1 MGIRP
6 ITETGCLEAHL
17 GRQLHATHQATG
29 HRLDH
34 HRHHHHHHHHTGGR
48 AGDRFGERSRTRSL
62 GAASETT
69 PGNLSSFPV
78 RRRRRRDQPPPSG
91 TPSDRPAGR
100 PIVDRRRIDSKS
112 RGMEFSALLTSAG
125 INIGLCA
132 LFLSLYSVLR
142 KQPHNYGVY
151 FGRRL
156 AEEKFRQQVDY
167 FSLERLLP
175 TAGWIVKAYWCTEE
189 EIRRVAGLDS
199 VVFLRLF
206 IFSIRIFSI
215 TSLVCIFGVLPVN
228 YHGKE
233 KNHARIPAESLNV
246 FTIANLKEGS
256 RMLWV
261 HCVALY
267 VITISACILL
277 YYEYKYISRK
287 RLAHITG
294 SPPNPGHF
302 SVLVRSVPK
311 SDNELLDDTIRNFF
325 VNYHGSSYLSH
336 QMIYRKGSMQK
347 FVDNAEKSRRSNLSR
362 CGLCGVRASS
372 FQQYRNKFI
381 NSKKPDL
388 SDPEVIEAQKDC
400 PGAIVF
406 FKTRYAAIVAA
417 RILQSSNPMLWVT
430 DLAPEPKDVYWSNL
444 WIPYRQI
451 WLRKIAT
458 LAASV
463 AFMFVFIVPVAFVQ
477 SMMQLDQIEQ
487 LFPSLKTMLKKPFFV
502 KVVTGYLPSVVLLLS
517 LYTVPP
523 LMMFFSSIEGSISRS
538 GRKKSACC
546 KILFFTIWNV
556 FFVNVLSGSVLNQLN
571 VFTRPRDM
579 PSMLAEL
586 VPKQATFFITYVLTS
601 GWASLCSEILQV
613 YNLVY
618 NFFRKCIFCYR
629 DDPEYGYSFPYHTE
643 VPKVLLFNLLGFTF
657 SIMAPLIL
665 PFLLVYFCL
674 GYLVYRN
681 QILNV
686 YYPKYEMGG
695 KLWPIMHS
703 TLVFALVL
711 TQTIALG
718 VFTIKHATV
727 ASGFT
732 ILLLIGTVLFHQ
744 YCGHRFSSIF
754 NSFSAQDLIELDRD
768 DEQSGRMEEIH
779 KHLLDAYSQGT
790 TNIDNSSSSMNGG
803 APIEMIMEDPAQ
815 DAQNSNQELCDTVK
829 EVTGSIQEHAEE
841 K

>member
-1 MGIRP
+1 MQPIRP
-6 ITETGCLEAHL
+6 RVTDSIT
-17 GRQLHATHQATG
+17 
-29 HRLDH
+29 
-34 HRHHHHHHHHTGGR
+34 
-48 AGDRFGERSRTRSL
+48 
-62 GAASETT
+62 ASTITTTT
-69 PGNLSSFPV
+69 PG
-78 RRRRRRDQPPPSG
+78 
-91 TPSDRPAGR
+91 DRPAGR
-100 PIVDRRRIDSKS
+100 PIVDRRRRIDSKS

-142 KQPHNYGVY
+142 KQPHNYSVY

-233 KNHARIPAESLNV
+233 TNHGRIPAESLNV

-294 SPPNPGHF
+294 SPPDPGQF
-302 SVLVRSVPK
+302 SVLVRSIPK

-347 FVDNAEKSRRSNLSR
+347 FVDNAERVYRKFVRVKMSSFGQSRRSDLSR

-406 FKTRYAAIVAA
+406 FKTRYAAIVAS

-430 DLAPEPKDVYWSNL
+430 DLAPEPRDVYWSNL

-487 LFPSLKTMLKKPFFV
+487 LFPSLKNMLKKPFFV
-502 KVVTGYLPSVVLLLS
+502 KLVTGYLPSVVLLLS

-718 VFTIKHATV
+718 VFTIKHATIS
-727 ASGFT
+727 SGFT
-732 ILLLIGTVLFHQ
+732 ILLIIGTVLFHQ
-744 YCGHRFSSIF
+744 YCRHRFSSIF
-754 NSFSAQDLIELDRD
+754 NSFSAQDLIEMDRD

-790 TNIDNSSSSMNGG
+790 TNMDNSSSSRNGG

-815 DAQNSNQELCDTVK
+815 DAQDSNQELCDAVK
-829 EVTGSIQEHAEE
+829 EVTGSIQEHADEM
-841 K
+841 

>member
-1 MGIRP
+1 
-6 ITETGCLEAHL
+6 
-17 GRQLHATHQATG
+17 
-29 HRLDH
+29 
-34 HRHHHHHHHHTGGR
+34 
-48 AGDRFGERSRTRSL
+48 
-62 GAASETT
+62 
-69 PGNLSSFPV
+69 
-78 RRRRRRDQPPPSG
+78 
-91 TPSDRPAGR
+91 
-100 PIVDRRRIDSKS
+100 
-112 RGMEFSALLTSAG
+112 MEFSALLTSAG

-233 KNHARIPAESLNV
+233 TNHGRIPAESLNV

-294 SPPNPGHF
+294 SPPGPGHF
-302 SVLVRSVPK
+302 SVIVRSIPK

-336 QMIYRKGSMQK
+336 QMIYRKGKTHEISPYGTSNHLLRHISLFLQ
-347 FVDNAEKSRRSNLSR
+347 DNAERVYRKFVRVKMSSFGQSRRSDLSR

-406 FKTRYAAIVAA
+406 FKTRYAAIVAS

-430 DLAPEPKDVYWSNL
+430 DFAPEPRDVYWSNL

-487 LFPSLKTMLKKPFFV
+487 LFPSLKNMLKKPFFV
-502 KVVTGYLPSVVLLLS
+502 KLVTGYLPSVVLLLS

-718 VFTIKHATV
+718 VFTIKHATIS
-727 ASGFT
+727 SGFT
-732 ILLLIGTVLFHQ
+732 VLLIIGTVLFHQ
-744 YCGHRFSSIF
+744 YCRHRFSSIF
-754 NSFSAQDLIELDRD
+754 NSFSAQDLIEMDRD

-790 TNIDNSSSSMNGG
+790 TNMDNSSSSRNGG
-803 APIEMIMEDPAQ
+803 APIEMIMGRPCAG
-815 DAQNSNQELCDTVK
+815 C
-829 EVTGSIQEHAEE
+829 TGF
-841 K
+841 